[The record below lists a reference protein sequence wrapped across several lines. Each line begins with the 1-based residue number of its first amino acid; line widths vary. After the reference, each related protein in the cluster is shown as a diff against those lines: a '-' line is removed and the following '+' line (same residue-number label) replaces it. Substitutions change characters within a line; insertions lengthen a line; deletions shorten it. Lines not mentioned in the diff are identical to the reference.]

1 LGKAAD
7 AVRFRVE
14 CLLESAITGAMDR
27 DTALWL
33 RDITVRNAELRANLA
48 AVGLVDPLE
57 PQSKGQTMAE
67 FLDDFVLRNAPTK
80 KPSTVAVWRQVVQM
94 LKTYMPAGIQLADV
108 TTGHAKAF
116 LAKLQARVKEGTMRP
131 TTVHNRIGFARQF
144 FQDAV
149 DWEHIP
155 KNPFAS
161 RAIKTSVPSTK
172 SNVEVPRETIEAIL
186 EHCDPTWAAIVGLSL
201 YGGLR
206 TPSETLSLKWGDID
220 FENRRMSIPEPK
232 VEHHEGRGVRCCPM
246 FPELAPLLEKLF
258 AEATQ
263 TLGHHPSREDYVIG
277 KDAYRKAAMRTG
289 GWANSNLRTQFLKLL
304 RRAGVAPWPRL
315 FHSMRAT
322 RQTEL
327 ECSFPLHVVCSWLG
341 NTESIARKSYLLLT
355 ESDFEK
361 AIQSQKLPD
370 AKADAPAVLEESKTL
385 EICDAKGEAAGSRT
399 EPHQSEKTQQNTRVF
414 IDFPSENSRFSAEG
428 TGPWTLISDLGVD
441 ATRSMR
447 ESGNRD
453 HPRRGLRRPYGEK
466 PIAFMDQG
474 VLGCGESDFGLLCS
488 F

>member
-1 LGKAAD
+1 
-7 AVRFRVE
+7 
-14 CLLESAITGAMDR
+14 
-27 DTALWL
+27 
-33 RDITVRNAELRANLA
+33 
-48 AVGLVDPLE
+48 
-57 PQSKGQTMAE
+57 
-67 FLDDFVLRNAPTK
+67 
-80 KPSTVAVWRQVVQM
+80 
-94 LKTYMPAGIQLADV
+94 
-108 TTGHAKAF
+108 
-116 LAKLQARVKEGTMRP
+116 
-131 TTVHNRIGFARQF
+131 
-144 FQDAV
+144 V

-186 EHCDPTWAAIVGLSL
+186 EHCDPTWAAIVGLSR

-232 VEHHEGRGVRCCPM
+232 VERHEGRGVRSCSM

-327 ECSFPLHVVCSWLG
+327 ERSFPLHVVCSWLG
-341 NTESIARKSYLLLT
+341 NPESIARKSYLLLT

-414 IDFPSENSRFSAEG
+414 IDFPSENSHFSAEG
-428 TGPWTLISDLGVD
+428 TGPWKLILTWVLMRRVRCERAKTEIIHDAGFAGRTARSQPLSWTKEYWGVGKAISACCVHFKVTLANWRISMIPPSLGL
-441 ATRSMR
+441 A
-447 ESGNRD
+447 
-453 HPRRGLRRPYGEK
+453 
-466 PIAFMDQG
+466 
-474 VLGCGESDFGLLCS
+474 
-488 F
+488 